1 MIFSNQTKMNK
12 IMIASSPIKT
22 NYTLM
27 KNILTFCLLLL
38 SVITAKAQDTEDYIA
53 EHVEVAQE
61 LMRDHKIPASIILAV
76 AIHES
81 AAGNSRI
88 AQHLNN
94 HFGVKGPNNNA
105 DIRSAYRDYESDE
118 ESYNH
123 FVELMET
130 RAPFNGLFG
139 KYDQYDY
146 KGWARGIQRSGYA
159 QSRTWAS
166 QVIAMV
172 DKYDLYQYD
181 ERPEDYV
188 APVYKAPV
196 YHRKKRSTSRIY
208 TVKAGDNLVA
218 IAKKKGTTVK
228 TLMKKNG
235 MKSANLKPGQRIK
248 F

>member
-1 MIFSNQTKMNK
+1 MTARENK
-12 IMIASSPIKT
+12 
-22 NYTLM
+22 M

-38 SVITAKAQDTEDYIA
+38 SVIIAKAQDTEDYIA

-94 HFGVKGPNNNA
+94 HFGVKGPNNNEE
-105 DIRSAYRDYESDE
+105 IRSAYRDYESDE

-130 RAPFNGLFG
+130 RAPFNSLFD

-146 KGWARGIQRSGYA
+146 KGWAKGIQRSGYA
-159 QSRTWAS
+159 RSRTWAS

-172 DKYDLYQYD
+172 NKYNLYQYD

-188 APVYKAPV
+188 EPVTKAPV
-196 YHRKKRSTSRIY
+196 YHRKKRTTSRIY
-208 TVKAGDNLVA
+208 TVKTGDNLGA

-228 TLMKKNG
+228 SLMKRNG
-235 MKSANLKPGQRIK
+235 LKKVNLKPGQKIK

>member
-1 MIFSNQTKMNK
+1 
-12 IMIASSPIKT
+12 
-22 NYTLM
+22 M
-27 KNILTFCLLLL
+27 KNILTICLLLL

-94 HFGVKGPNNNA
+94 HFGVKGPNNNEE
-105 DIRSAYRDYESDE
+105 IRSAYRDYESDE

-130 RAPFNGLFG
+130 RAPFNSLFD

-159 QSRTWAS
+159 RSRTWAS

-172 DKYDLYQYD
+172 NKYNLYQYD

-188 APVYKAPV
+188 EPVSKAPV
-196 YHRKKRSTSRIY
+196 YHRKKRTASRTY
-208 TVKAGDNLVA
+208 TVKAGDNLGA

-228 TLMKKNG
+228 ALMKKNG
-235 MKSANLKPGQRIK
+235 LKKVSLMPGQKLK

>member
-1 MIFSNQTKMNK
+1 
-12 IMIASSPIKT
+12 
-22 NYTLM
+22 M

-38 SVITAKAQDTEDYIA
+38 SVIIAKAQDTEDYIT

-94 HFGVKGPNNNA
+94 HFGVKGPNNNEE
-105 DIRSAYRDYESDE
+105 IRSAYRDYESDE

-130 RAPFNGLFG
+130 RAPFNSLFD

-159 QSRTWAS
+159 RSRTWAS

-172 DKYDLYQYD
+172 NKYNLYQYD

-188 APVYKAPV
+188 EPITKAKV
-196 YHRKKRSTSRIY
+196 YHRKKRTTSRIY
-208 TVKAGDNLVA
+208 TVKAGDNLGA

-228 TLMKKNG
+228 SLMKRNG
-235 MKSANLKPGQRIK
+235 LKKVNLKPGQKIK

>member
-1 MIFSNQTKMNK
+1 MTARENK
-12 IMIASSPIKT
+12 
-22 NYTLM
+22 M

-38 SVITAKAQDTEDYIA
+38 SVIIAKAQDTEDYIA

-94 HFGVKGPNNNA
+94 HFGVKGPNNNEE
-105 DIRSAYRDYESDE
+105 IRSAYRDYESDE

-130 RAPFNGLFG
+130 RAPFNSLFD

-159 QSRTWAS
+159 RSRTWAS
-166 QVIAMV
+166 QVIEMV
-172 DKYDLYQYD
+172 NKYNLYQYD

-188 APVYKAPV
+188 EPVTKAKV
-196 YHRKKRSTSRIY
+196 YHRKKRTTSRIY
-208 TVKAGDNLVA
+208 TVKAGDNLGA

-228 TLMKKNG
+228 SLMKRNG
-235 MKSANLKPGQRIK
+235 LKKVNLKPGQKIR